1 MADMQNLAHF
11 EVVLI
16 KDSWKNT
23 EDKNSDSWMPLEE
36 EQELRSWKQE
46 EDKSTARLV
55 EQHL

>member
-16 KDSWKNT
+16 KDSWKNI
-23 EDKNSDSWMPLEE
+23 EDKNSDSWVPLEE
-36 EQELRSWKQE
+36 QEPRSWKQE
-46 EDKSTARLV
+46 EDKSTARLA